1 MADSLVSPASS
12 SRRSGPT
19 THAGFSSTVVE
30 SAIGAEPR
38 TRISSSTVSPASAVI
53 CTESL
58 SSSTPVTRTVACAS
72 RRPFEATSVNT
83 YCASTTSES
92 ASTSTTS
99 PSVWPPFQKSHG
111 TASPSSAVVSQLHLN
126 CHASAVPSGSSD
138 GVASR
143 TSGQR
148 TPCDAVV
155 PGGKPATAATSGD
168 GATRSTHSAEPVRSG
183 ASGSHAVRRS
193 VCTSPA
199 ARVSGRRR
207 SCEVA
212 AERSSRASG
221 GPPATD
227 HEKLSA
233 TSLGVHVEKRAFP
246 ARRSSE
252 RRETSFPL
260 AHESMTTIGGA
271 PWLRTTV
278 PAARV
283 DSPPRK
289 LRTAR

>member
-1 MADSLVSPASS
+1 MLALTVLVLTRADALPDSLPDSLADAST
-12 SRRSGPT
+12 R
-19 THAGFSSTVVE
+19 SSTRW
-30 SAIGAEPR
+30 SLRPR
-38 TRISSSTVSPASAVI
+38 PAAAPARRRTPLLLDGRRARSVPSRAQSSSSTVSPASAVI

-58 SSSTPVTRTVACAS
+58 SSSTPVTRTMACAS

-92 ASTSTTS
+92 ASTSATS

-126 CHASAVPSGSSD
+126 CHASAVPSESD

-193 VCTSPA
+193 VCTS
-199 ARVSGRRR
+199 RRER
-207 SCEVA
+207 ERAEELRVA

-221 GPPATD
+221 GRPPPT
-227 HEKLSA
+227 
-233 TSLGVHVEKRAFP
+233 T
-246 ARRSSE
+246 RS
-252 RRETSFPL
+252 
-260 AHESMTTIGGA
+260 
-271 PWLRTTV
+271 
-278 PAARV
+278 
-283 DSPPRK
+283 
-289 LRTAR
+289 